1 MDSDTCVGFKRRI
14 ADIGDKQQTLPPPQ
28 SPPEPCTN
36 PKEEEELEQH
46 VSDNDNNNNNDTN
59 NLSFLS
65 DSKKPKCSSH
75 SEAPSSE
82 TIINEQNQ
90 ELGFSSAAET
100 SPNVLDSLPSG
111 CGTFVRKVEDFG
123 QEEPKNEN
131 CGVGFVSDGE
141 SKQEKFDF
149 VEKIDNGIL
158 VSGSAGKEEKDS
170 AIEGNEDK
178 LGKKL
183 EPESLL
189 EVKKKKLL
197 KELEDKINAEKVTD
211 FEGSWKI
218 EVIDETALIEVNDPC
233 AAEKKGN
240 KNGKQ
245 EMDGKKARRSRR
257 KAKKALEMNGGG
269 GPKNVLVSGETKKSG
284 DGTKKVYL
292 RKEMEALRFANIAEQ
307 RKIWKEIYNG
317 LGAVVAREYEDL
329 ASSKHVRLNFDPR
342 NRLGMKAEASPILR
356 EACTENMDSDIK
368 KMENVET
375 ESLSP
380 LDPACSHIVSGED
393 GYTGPEEECSE
404 DDDSDEDYASI
415 QKPAFL
421 VEGEPNF
428 DSGPPEDGLEYLR
441 RVRWEAAQIPKVK
454 VAKLDR
460 SKFNK
465 EQSVYMPQIP
475 NIAECPDHL
484 LPLKQWEDAFL
495 ADFTELR
502 LALSHLEGSDENISG
517 KLQPAFVVNEKC
529 HSRQQF
535 QDMVFENFDNLVTE
549 TVHSKQPHDCSGSL
563 TSIDQP
569 SSLTVEDHASSL
581 PSEHSGPKTSADESS
596 GPLLSAILRMDS
608 VARVSTLRKRISL
621 VENMNTLSRNDCV
634 WLFALCAVVDTP
646 LDADTCASL
655 RGLLRKC
662 ATVRAAKSELDD
674 EVVMLNILA
683 TVAGRYF
690 GQSEI

>member
-1 MDSDTCVGFKRRI
+1 MAYRNLQK
-14 ADIGDKQQTLPPPQ
+14 TL
-28 SPPEPCTN
+28 CATYN
-36 PKEEEELEQH
+36 I
-46 VSDNDNNNNNDTN
+46 
-59 NLSFLS
+59 
-65 DSKKPKCSSH
+65 SH
-75 SEAPSSE
+75 
-82 TIINEQNQ
+82 
-90 ELGFSSAAET
+90 
-100 SPNVLDSLPSG
+100 
-111 CGTFVRKVEDFG
+111 
-123 QEEPKNEN
+123 
-131 CGVGFVSDGE
+131 
-141 SKQEKFDF
+141 
-149 VEKIDNGIL
+149 ID
-158 VSGSAGKEEKDS
+158 
-170 AIEGNEDK
+170 
-178 LGKKL
+178 
-183 EPESLL
+183 P
-189 EVKKKKLL
+189 
-197 KELEDKINAEKVTD
+197 
-211 FEGSWKI
+211 
-218 EVIDETALIEVNDPC
+218 LI
-233 AAEKKGN
+233 
-240 KNGKQ
+240 
-245 EMDGKKARRSRR
+245 
-257 KAKKALEMNGGG
+257 
-269 GPKNVLVSGETKKSG
+269 
-284 DGTKKVYL
+284 
-292 RKEMEALRFANIAEQ
+292 
-307 RKIWKEIYNG
+307 W
-317 LGAVVAREYEDL
+317 
-329 ASSKHVRLNFDPR
+329 
-342 NRLGMKAEASPILR
+342 
-356 EACTENMDSDIK
+356 EACPENMDSDIK
-368 KMENVET
+368 KMENMET

-380 LDPACSHIVSGED
+380 LDPACSRIVSGED

-421 VEGEPNF
+421 VEGEPDF

-460 SKFNK
+460 SKFSK

-549 TVHSKQPHDCSGSL
+549 TVHSKQPHDCSGSQ

-569 SSLTVEDHASSL
+569 SLLTVEDQASSL
-581 PSEHSGPKTSADESS
+581 PLEHSGPRTSADESS
-596 GPLLSAILRMDS
+596 GPSLSAILRMDS

-621 VENMNTLSRNDCV
+621 AENMNTLSRNDCV

-690 GQSEI
+690 GQSGS

>member
-46 VSDNDNNNNNDTN
+46 VSDNNNNNNNNTN

-131 CGVGFVSDGE
+131 CEVGFVSDGE

-284 DGTKKVYL
+284 DGTKKVYS

-342 NRLGMKAEASPILR
+342 NRLGMKAEASPILK
-356 EACTENMDSDIK
+356 S
-368 KMENVET
+368 
-375 ESLSP
+375 
-380 LDPACSHIVSGED
+380 
-393 GYTGPEEECSE
+393 
-404 DDDSDEDYASI
+404 
-415 QKPAFL
+415 
-421 VEGEPNF
+421 
-428 DSGPPEDGLEYLR
+428 
-441 RVRWEAAQIPKVK
+441 
-454 VAKLDR
+454 
-460 SKFNK
+460 
-465 EQSVYMPQIP
+465 MP
-475 NIAECPDHL
+475 
-484 LPLKQWEDAFL
+484 
-495 ADFTELR
+495 
-502 LALSHLEGSDENISG
+502 
-517 KLQPAFVVNEKC
+517 
-529 HSRQQF
+529 
-535 QDMVFENFDNLVTE
+535 
-549 TVHSKQPHDCSGSL
+549 
-563 TSIDQP
+563 
-569 SSLTVEDHASSL
+569 SL
-581 PSEHSGPKTSADESS
+581 PI
-596 GPLLSAILRMDS
+596 LLA
-608 VARVSTLRKRISL
+608 
-621 VENMNTLSRNDCV
+621 
-634 WLFALCAVVDTP
+634 
-646 LDADTCASL
+646 
-655 RGLLRKC
+655 
-662 ATVRAAKSELDD
+662 
-674 EVVMLNILA
+674 
-683 TVAGRYF
+683 
-690 GQSEI
+690 